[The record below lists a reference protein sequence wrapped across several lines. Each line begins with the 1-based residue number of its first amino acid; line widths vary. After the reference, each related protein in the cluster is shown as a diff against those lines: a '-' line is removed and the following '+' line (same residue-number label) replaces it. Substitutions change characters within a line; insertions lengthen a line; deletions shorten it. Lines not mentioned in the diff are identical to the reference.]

1 MTAWSCPV
9 PFKGETLFSVVAR
22 FYLRSGFISPQ
33 SLLKGVGQIKRQ
45 LLVSPLGGS
54 FLSRMFQSFPEFG
67 PVLDMEATVVHHTT
81 APLLL
86 AFSEGC
92 NDPKK
97 RAEFVQTV
105 GVRGGWLGAPRS
117 SHLIHTDGLRFCVE
131 CGEQDIQDV
140 GVPYWHREHQ
150 VKIVTHCW
158 RHGTRLKEI
167 RRQVGKQQAL
177 DVPPIEVSDGTVR
190 EVSVPAPVREEL
202 CLRIASAVAVILDSP
217 QWSEPQGIR
226 QIFLE
231 SADSLGL
238 LYHGHPSRERIWRC
252 MDEAYGEGFL
262 SAMGLPTRYSHGV
275 VRRYV
280 APFRASKLR
289 FDPGVVILMASA
301 LGIAPEKLCQS
312 SVHQCKTLVL
322 NEEELRGNDADG
334 QKGDKEV
341 EEALIANDY
350 IIGRTATALGI
361 RRGQLVRRI
370 VLAGIA
376 CKIVLSPNS
385 RFSEAE
391 IREMIELLRKGI
403 PRKDVEQKFLCGSA
417 FLDEVAIYDAS
428 LREDAKKARR
438 EKRRIEN
445 REVVMKFIRETVGV
459 SRAMLWEDLP
469 GPMSF
474 LRRADMSW
482 LCSTLNALPK
492 QLVTVQVPSAGRGRV
507 DDDEFDGKILKK
519 LEAVRERV
527 FELIPP
533 RRVTASL
540 AFRLAEV
547 PPNVFDRVSSG
558 RMPRTDAF
566 LKMVTESGEDYTQR
580 KLRYAFQQLAAT
592 RATVTATSLRLASGF
607 TPEKLK
613 RHLDFI
619 HHLVN
624 ETGMP
629 FSSRAA
635 RWLFK

>member
-22 FYLRSGFISPQ
+22 FYLRSGFKSPN
-33 SLLKGVGQIKRQ
+33 SLLKRVGQIKRQ

-67 PVLDMEATVVHHTT
+67 PVLDLEAAVIHHTT

-92 NDPKK
+92 NDPKR
-97 RAEFVQTV
+97 RAEFVQAV
-105 GVRGGWLGAPRS
+105 GARGGWLGAPRS
-117 SHLIHTDGLRFCVE
+117 SHLIHTEGLRFCVE
-131 CGEQDIQDV
+131 CGEQDIRDM

-158 RHGTRLKEI
+158 RHGVRLNEI

-177 DVPPIEVSDGTVR
+177 DVPPFDVSDAAVG
-190 EVSVPAPVREEL
+190 EVSVPAPAREEL
-202 CLRIASAVAVILDSP
+202 SLRIASAAAMVLDSP
-217 QWSEPQGIR
+217 QWSEPQRIR

-231 SADSLGL
+231 SAGSLGL
-238 LYHGHPSRERIWRC
+238 LHHGHPSRERVWRC

-262 SAMGLPTRYSHGV
+262 SAMGLPTRYSPGV
-275 VRRYV
+275 VKRYV
-280 APFRASKLR
+280 APFRASRPRL
-289 FDPGVVILMASA
+289 DPGIVILMAAA
-301 LGIAPEKLCQS
+301 LGIESEKLCQS
-312 SVHQCKTLVL
+312 SALQCRTPVRHQ
-322 NEEELRGNDADG
+322 ESRSGNDAG
-334 QKGDKEV
+334 GSKSDKAL

-350 IIGRTATALGI
+350 IIGRTAAALGI
-361 RRGQLVRRI
+361 HRGQLVRRI
-370 VLAGIA
+370 LLAGIT
-376 CKIVLSPNS
+376 CKIALSANA
-385 RFSEAE
+385 RFSEVE
-391 IREMIELLRKGI
+391 IRKMIELLREGV
-403 PRKDVEQKFLCGSA
+403 PRTDVEQKFSCSSV
-417 FLDEVAIYDAS
+417 FLDEIAIYDAS

-438 EKRRIEN
+438 EQKRAEN
-445 REVVMKFIRETVGV
+445 REAVMTFIRETDGV
-459 SRAMLWEDLP
+459 SRAMLRKELP

-474 LRRADMSW
+474 LERADKPW
-482 LCSTLNALPK
+482 LRSTLNALPK
-492 QLVTVQVPSAGRGRV
+492 QLVRVQVPSAGRGRV
-507 DDDEFDGKILKK
+507 DDDEFDGKILEK
-519 LEAVRERV
+519 LEAARERL

-547 PPNVFDRVSSG
+547 RPNVFDRVSSG

-566 LKMVTESGEDYTQR
+566 LKMIKESEEDYTRR

-613 RHLDFI
+613 RHIDFI
-619 HHLVN
+619 RQLTN

-629 FSSRAA
+629 FSLRAA
-635 RWLFK
+635 SWVV